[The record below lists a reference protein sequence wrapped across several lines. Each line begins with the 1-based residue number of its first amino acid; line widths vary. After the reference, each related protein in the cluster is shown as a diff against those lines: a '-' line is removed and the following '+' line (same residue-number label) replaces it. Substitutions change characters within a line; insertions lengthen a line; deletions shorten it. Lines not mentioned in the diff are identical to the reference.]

1 MSKSTS
7 QAKRAIL
14 DAQASWAAGKPG
26 IEDGYF
32 ATPKMNM
39 PWLTDG
45 IRGEIA
51 EGDGG
56 EFSEK
61 ASKAKIAA
69 LHSSS
74 ALGVNFFG
82 YWHGRDWP
90 ELAEVL
96 EISQPLGNPRFERK
110 FPTGI
115 GPKSPNLDIVLSGAK
130 ELVAIESKF
139 TEWLGMSGRKPLRE
153 TYLADKDGLWKRV
166 GLPMAQ
172 RVAET
177 YLEGP
182 GFSMLDVPQ
191 LLKHLLGLATQN
203 SSGNWRLKLV
213 WFGPPSDAAL
223 EMKEEISRF
232 RNMLGRESSRFSD
245 VTYQDLWAALKP
257 KLGKRHPE
265 YVAYLS
271 ARYFPQ

>member
-14 DAQASWAAGKPG
+14 EAQATWAAGKPG
-26 IEDGYF
+26 VEDGYF

-45 IRGEIA
+45 IRAEID

-61 ASKAKIAA
+61 ARKPKIAA

-96 EISQPLGNPRFERK
+96 EISHPIGNPRFERK

-115 GPKSPNLDIVLSGAK
+115 GPKSPNLDVVLSGAN

-139 TEWLGMSGRKPLRE
+139 TEWLGTAGKKALRE
-153 TYLADKDGLWKRV
+153 PYLADKDGLWKKV
-166 GLPMAQ
+166 GLPVAQ

-191 LLKHLLGLATQN
+191 LLKHLLGVATQN
-203 SSGNWRLKLV
+203 PSGKWQLKLV
-213 WFGPPSDAAL
+213 WFGPLSDAAL
-223 EMKEEISRF
+223 EMKDEIGRF
-232 RNMLGRESSRFSD
+232 RKMLGKDATRFSD
-245 VTYQDLWAALKP
+245 VTYQDLWVALKP
-257 KLGKRHPE
+257 RLGGRHRD
-265 YVAYLS
+265 YAAYLDS
-271 ARYFPQ
+271 RYFSK